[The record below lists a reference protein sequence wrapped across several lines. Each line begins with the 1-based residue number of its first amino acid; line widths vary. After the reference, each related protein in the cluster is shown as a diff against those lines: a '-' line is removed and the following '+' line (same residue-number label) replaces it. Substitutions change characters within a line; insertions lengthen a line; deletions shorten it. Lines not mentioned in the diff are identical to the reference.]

1 MKIGIIVAMGK
12 ELNLLLNQIENKR
25 TETTDGYMFHCGNIG
40 KHEILQ
46 CNVAL
51 EKSMRQSGPMQ

>member
-25 TETTDGYMFHCGNIG
+25 TETTDGYIS
-40 KHEILQ
+40 L
-46 CNVAL
+46 
-51 EKSMRQSGPMQ
+51 RQHRQT